1 MTRIHTMR
9 AAALSMIFSGLV
21 FAMACSV
28 AAAAAS
34 TETILHSFDRMPNGA
49 YSRAGLI
56 EDSAGNFYGT
66 TTEGGAYGV
75 VFRLSRN
82 AQGQWAQTVLHNF
95 TGGYGGPD
103 GSTPAG
109 SLLRDGAGN
118 LYGTTGAGGTFNCGV
133 AYELTP
139 TASGPWTET
148 VLHTFSCYPNDGA
161 RPTGGLIFD
170 GSGNI
175 YGVTGEGGSGGCN
188 DDQGDPPFGCGTVF
202 ELTIAAHNT
211 YNETI
216 LYNFPYGGTYESY
229 PEGGL
234 AFDASGNLYGTASSG
249 GTGVCSFYGGCG
261 TVFELAHG
269 SSGWT
274 ESTIYNFQG
283 KSDGDTPVSGVVFD
297 STGNLYVTSAGY
309 YNSAAVIELS
319 PSGGSWTETTIY
331 PFTTYYAQP
340 NGAVVID
347 SSGNLYGTTVG
358 GGSPTTC
365 NNNGCGS
372 IYKLSKGSSGW
383 AETDLYDFTGGTDG
397 AAPFATLVRDSA
409 GNLYTTTSVYGLGV
423 GSIFKLAPASGGTWA
438 GKVLYDFP
446 LLIEGVHASGGLLA
460 DGGGNYYG
468 TTSQG
473 GLNVNCNYY
482 QGCGTV
488 FKLSPVS
495 GGWKETVLYSF
506 TGTKGDG
513 SYPVGNLVMD
523 AVGNLYGVTE
533 FGGASGTCTPLDQCG
548 TVYELSPNGD
558 GTWKE
563 TVLHSFGG
571 YPADGSVPSAG
582 LVLDASGNLYGT
594 TPHGGI
600 YDAGTAFM
608 LSPSSGTWTETV
620 LRIFGATGDISQ
632 PDSGLIFDASGNLYG
647 TAAAF
652 SNSATGVAYKL
663 SPAAGSWTDT
673 VLFAFGSTT
682 TGESPTGELI
692 FDAQGNLYGVTS
704 GGGSYNDGLAYK
716 LAPATSGSWTESV
729 LYNFIG
735 VNGDGAWPQQKLTF
749 DAAGNLYGTTVYG
762 GVYGSACTTIGCGTV
777 FELTPTTSGPWH
789 EKVLHRFTNGRD
801 GANSYAPVVLDAA
814 GDVLGTTYGGG
825 NGASGVVFQIK
836 P

>member
-66 TTEGGAYGV
+66 TTQGGAYGV

-82 AQGQWAQTVLHNF
+82 AQGQWTETVLHNF

-103 GSTPAG
+103 GSSPAG

-118 LYGTTGAGGTFNCGV
+118 LYGTTGAGGTYNCGI

-148 VLHTFSCYPNDGA
+148 ILHTFSCYPNDGA
-161 RPTGGLIFD
+161 RPSGGLIFD

-175 YGVTGEGGSGGCN
+175 YGVTAEGGTGGCN

-202 ELTIAAHNT
+202 ELTIAAHST

-216 LYNFPYGGTYESY
+216 LYNFPYSGTYESY

-249 GTGVCSFYGGCG
+249 GSGECSFYGGCG

-274 ESTIYNFQG
+274 ESTIYNYQG

-297 STGNLYVTSAGY
+297 STGNLYATSAGY

-319 PSGGSWTETTIY
+319 PSAGAWTETTVY
-331 PFTTYYAQP
+331 SFTTYYAQP

-347 SSGNLYGTTVG
+347 SAGNLYGTTAG
-358 GGSPTTC
+358 GGVPTAC
-365 NNNGCGS
+365 NNFGCGS
-372 IYKLSKGSSGW
+372 IYKLSKGTSGW
-383 AETDLYDFTGGTDG
+383 TETDLYDFTGGTDG
-397 AAPFATLVRDSA
+397 AAPDATLVRDSS

-423 GSIFKLAPASGGTWA
+423 GSVFKLAPASGGTWT

-446 LLIEGVHASGGLLA
+446 LLIEGAHSNGGLLA
-460 DGGGNYYG
+460 DGAGNYYG
-468 TTSQG
+468 TTSQS

-488 FKLSPVS
+488 FELSPVN

-523 AVGNLYGVTE
+523 AAGNLYGVTQY
-533 FGGASGTCTPLDQCG
+533 GGASGTCSPLDQCG

-571 YPADGSVPSAG
+571 YPADGSVPVAG

-594 TPHGGI
+594 TPHGGT

-608 LSPSSGTWTETV
+608 LSLSGGTWTETV
-620 LRIFGATGDISQ
+620 LHIFGGTGDISQ
-632 PDSGLIFDASGNLYG
+632 PSSSVIFDANGNLYG
-647 TAAAF
+647 TATAL
-652 SNSATGVAYKL
+652 SNSATGVAYRL
-663 SPAAGSWTDT
+663 SPGAGSWTDT

-682 TGESPTGELI
+682 TGEAPTGGLT
-692 FDAQGNLYGVTS
+692 FDARGNLYGVT
-704 GGGSYNDGLAYK
+704 GYGGSYNVGVAYK
-716 LAPATSGSWTESV
+716 LAPATSGSWTETV

-749 DAAGNLYGTTVYG
+749 DFAGNLYGTTTYG
-762 GVYGSACTTIGCGTV
+762 GVYGSTCTTVGCGTV

-801 GANSYAPVVLDAA
+801 GANSYAPVVLDAS
-814 GDVLGTTYGGG
+814 GNVLGTTYGGG
-825 NGASGVVFQIK
+825 SGASGIVFQIK